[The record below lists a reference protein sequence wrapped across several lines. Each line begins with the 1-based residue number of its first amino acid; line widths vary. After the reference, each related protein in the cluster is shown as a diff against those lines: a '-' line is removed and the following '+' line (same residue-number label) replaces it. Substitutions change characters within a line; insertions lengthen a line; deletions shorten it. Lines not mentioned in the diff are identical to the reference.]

1 MDLFCETRNLSTTY
15 GRIDEIHHI
24 YFWTNL
30 SNHDIYL
37 QSCVM
42 VSQPLQKVTADV
54 HDVQLSTADNTFHI
68 YGICLNRSRMI
79 QTTLPK
85 REDAHSPNMVGW
97 FNRHLNNILF
107 KRSF

>member
-68 YGICLNRSRMI
+68 YRIGLNRSRKLYSLSKFG
-79 QTTLPK
+79 QS
-85 REDAHSPNMVGW
+85 D
-97 FNRHLNNILF
+97 
-107 KRSF
+107 